1 MHSVPMSAAIAL
13 AARGLGATW
22 PNPSVGCVIVAP
34 DGRVVGRGRTATG
47 GRPHAEVAALAMAGA
62 AARGATA
69 YVTLEPCSHH
79 GQTPPCANALTAG
92 GIARVVVAQGDP
104 DPRVNGA
111 GLARLREAGIEVQ
124 VGIMAAEA
132 HETLAGFFSRVRLG
146 RPLVTL
152 KLATTLD
159 GRIATRTGESR
170 WITGPAARSAVHM
183 LRAQHDAVMTGIG
196 TVLADDPDL
205 TCRIP
210 GYAFRPT
217 LRIVADG
224 TLRTPPTARL
234 IATSRETPTWLLHH
248 AENRQVAQ
256 KLEQAGANC
265 IQVSKAGEGRGID
278 LPAALTALGKCGLT
292 RILVEGGAELAAS
305 LLRSD
310 LIDRIVW
317 FHAPSL
323 TGGDGKPAVLP
334 LGVEHISQLETFVRL
349 RGPTALG
356 ADVMTEFSR
365 TA

>member
-34 DGRVVGRGRTATG
+34 DGRIVGRGRTATG

-79 GQTPPCANALTAG
+79 GQTSPCAEALIAA
-92 GIARVVVAQGDP
+92 GIARVIVAQGDP

-111 GLARLREAGIEVQ
+111 GLARLRAAGIEVQ
-124 VGIMAAEA
+124 AGIMASEA
-132 HETLAGFFSRVRLG
+132 HETLAGFFTRVRLG

-159 GRIATRTGESR
+159 GRIATRSGESR
-170 WITGPAARSAVHM
+170 WITGPAARSAVHR

-205 TCRIP
+205 TCRMP
-210 GYAFRPT
+210 GYAHRPT
-217 LRIVADG
+217 VRIVADG
-224 TLRTPPTARL
+224 TLRTPLTARL
-234 IATSRETPTWLLHH
+234 IATSHEAPTWLLYH
-248 AENRQVAQ
+248 AENRQATQ
-256 KLEQAGANC
+256 TLEQAGAIC
-265 IQVSKAGEGRGID
+265 MEVPKAGAGQGID
-278 LPAALTALGKCGLT
+278 LQAALVALGTRGLT

-323 TGGDGKPAVLP
+323 MGGDGKPALLP
-334 LGVEHISQLETFVRL
+334 LGVEQIGQLETFVRM

-356 ADVMTEFSR
+356 PDVMTEFSR